1 MMTPLSQGEERLPRR
16 EKVGTPDGDLEG
28 VWGVVS
34 MKPAEGPG
42 GNETTIWVPGVG
54 HVMKKNVTVI

>member
-1 MMTPLSQGEERLPRR
+1 M
-16 EKVGTPDGDLEG
+16 GTWKGFG
-28 VWGVVS
+28 GVVS